1 MAATDR
7 RDAVRVVQESEG
19 LPIYGTDATGAASYA
34 TVVTATRACHY
45 AHVSVEDN
53 GALVSFDGSTNHVAI
68 PANTERLFPGLRIAN
83 AATVKSKNIPGGS
96 GNYTNLRISIW

>member
-1 MAATDR
+1 MAAEQDR
-7 RDAVRVVQESEG
+7 LRVVQESED
-19 LPIYGTDATGAASYA
+19 LPIYGKDATGAAGYA

-53 GALVSFDGSTNHVAI
+53 GAVISFNEGTDQHFEI
-68 PANTERLFPGLRIAN
+68 PANTERLFPALRIENGAI
-83 AATVKSKNIPGGS
+83 VQGKNISGGG